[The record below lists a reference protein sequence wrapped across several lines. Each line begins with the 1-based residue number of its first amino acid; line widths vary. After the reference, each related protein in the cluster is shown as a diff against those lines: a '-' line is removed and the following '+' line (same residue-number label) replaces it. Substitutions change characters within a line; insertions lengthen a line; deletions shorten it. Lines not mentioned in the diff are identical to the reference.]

1 MVVSGTVDGVTGRW
15 PPIEGR
21 VVTVL
26 VVAGSVVCEKGK
38 VCRAWGASVLGV
50 STVVGVV
57 CGVVVGA
64 VVAGEVVGGGGMVPH
79 LSTGQLVVGGV
90 VVLSRA
96 VVAAAALP
104 APRGEPVVTLT
115 TKATLTAA
123 KATCNTATAMRLS
136 ISPVSRPGRGPRT
149 ASAPA
154 TFSSHNVGSVINS
167 PAKIRLGL
175 RGSGSADRLVAI
187 IWSQ

>member
-1 MVVSGTVDGVTGRW
+1 M
-15 PPIEGR
+15 EGR

-26 VVAGSVVCEKGK
+26 VVAESVVCEKGK
-38 VCRAWGASVLGV
+38 VWRAWGASVLGV
-50 STVVGVV
+50 ATVVVV
-57 CGVVVGA
+57 DSGVVVAGA
-64 VVAGEVVGGGGMVPH
+64 VVAGV
-79 LSTGQLVVGGV
+79 VVGGV
-90 VVLSRA
+90 VMVHRNPHA
-96 VVAAAALP
+96 VVEGTVEGPVVAAAALP
-104 APRGEPVVTLT
+104 APRGEPVMTLT

-123 KATCNTATAMRLS
+123 KPACKTVTMMRRCIS
-136 ISPVSRPGRGPRT
+136 IVSRPGRGPRT

-175 RGSGSADRLVAI
+175 RGSGSPDRLVAI